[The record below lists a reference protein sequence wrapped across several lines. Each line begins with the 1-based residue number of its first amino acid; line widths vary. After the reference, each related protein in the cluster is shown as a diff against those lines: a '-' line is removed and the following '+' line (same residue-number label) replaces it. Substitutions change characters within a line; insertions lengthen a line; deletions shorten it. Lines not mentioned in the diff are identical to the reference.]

1 MKQLI
6 SIILFSILLTAFTV
20 HKYESS
26 EITQMVMTLPE
37 LNSIQLQKDLEIDIK
52 NLSGVKYFDM
62 SLSSKTLI
70 LNYDSQKLSLNEFDH
85 ILHKWGCSQGKVSF
99 QTIELMR

>member
-6 SIILFSILLTAFTV
+6 SITLFSILLTAFTI
-20 HKYESS
+20 HKYDSS

-37 LNSIQLQKDLEIDIK
+37 LNSKQLQKDLEIDIK
-52 NLSGVKYFDM
+52 NLSGVKFFDM

-85 ILHKWGCSQGKVSF
+85 ILHKWCCSQGKASF
-99 QTIELMR
+99 QSIDSMR